1 MITLHPKLILKK
13 DTSSL
18 DQLVLKEPI
27 FIIDP
32 VMKTTEEHRIIYVE
46 KKTTNNKNEELF

>member
-1 MITLHPKLILKK
+1 MIKLHPKLILKTDMSDLK
-13 DTSSL
+13 
-18 DQLVLKEPI
+18 QLVLKEPI

-32 VMKTTEEHRIIYVE
+32 EMKTTEEHRIVYVE